1 MNEIAETIEFE
12 IPLRVNFPPERNLER
27 VQNKSIER
35 DENLASLLN
44 EANHLESLRLEEE
57 RRRKEQER
65 TALEVQFSKD

>member
-1 MNEIAETIEFE
+1 MKEIAETIEFE
-12 IPLRVNFPPERNLER
+12 FPLSVSLPSERNFER

-57 RRRKEQER
+57 RRRREQER
-65 TALEVQFSKD
+65 THLEVQFSKD